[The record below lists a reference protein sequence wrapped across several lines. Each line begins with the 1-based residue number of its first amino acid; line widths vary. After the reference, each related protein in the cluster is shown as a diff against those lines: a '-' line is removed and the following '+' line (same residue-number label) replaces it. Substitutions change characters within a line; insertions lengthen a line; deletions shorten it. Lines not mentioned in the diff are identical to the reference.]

1 MMMERLMSGIALSP
15 NHVKYFHSYNY
26 RGAYLAAVAA
36 ILTNITV
43 PIMFDKTPEWV
54 TSCQTYEG
62 GFAALPGKCG
72 SCDTCDVIKI
82 M

>member
-1 MMMERLMSGIALSP
+1 MVLPCHMKIFVLII
-15 NHVKYFHSYNY
+15 

-43 PIMFDKTPEWV
+43 TIMFDKTPEWV
-54 TSCQTYEG
+54 ASCQTYEG

-72 SCDTCDVIKI
+72 SFDCCDVVKI